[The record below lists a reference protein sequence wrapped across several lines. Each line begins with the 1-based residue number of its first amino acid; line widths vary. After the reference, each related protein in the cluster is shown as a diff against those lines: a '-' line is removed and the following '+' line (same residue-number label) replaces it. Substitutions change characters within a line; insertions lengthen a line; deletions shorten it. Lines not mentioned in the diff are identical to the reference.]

1 MNEIAS
7 FAEPGRWK
15 RANRQHIE
23 AEITRLRL
31 LLHRRVLWLRRHWA
45 HDSSQDY
52 MAWRISEAQAERLL
66 RGEDR
71 AGEATFYA
79 TDPDAVALASALNS
93 VKARIEAAAREL
105 QLAGAPATLDVLARL
120 FGLSRFERD
129 VLLLALAPE
138 LNSSFERLYAYV
150 QDDVTRRH
158 ATAQL
163 ALTLLPAPGEDVH
176 NLRDSFL
183 PDAALR
189 RFRLL
194 SIDDT
199 APSSAFLNRPLRVD
213 ERMLDFVLGV
223 NRLDERLASILHPV
237 PAARGSSAD
246 QELADRIVQWAQSAT
261 DRLASRSV
269 NLIGAADASPLH
281 LARAV
286 CDALGI
292 VLFQVDAPGLPASRS
307 DRRELFALIEREAVL
322 LQMALYFDLE
332 AVRAEERPELVHEID
347 RLGAFVILG
356 STVRWPG
363 ERETLAVPVAKP
375 NASQQAELW
384 QWALAAAGVASNVE
398 IGALVEQFD
407 LGPAHIGRA
416 VTAARELAVLR
427 SGDAELTSDD
437 LWRACEQAAAP
448 KLDQL
453 AQRMT
458 PCYGWDDIVLPP
470 EPFRQ
475 LQEIAAQ
482 VAHRAQVYQGW
493 GFGAKLSRGRGISAL
508 FAGASGTGKTMA
520 AEVLARQLRLDL
532 YRIDL
537 AGVVSKYI
545 GETERNLRSIFA
557 AAERG
562 GVILFFDEADALFGK
577 RSEVKDSHDRYANIE
592 VNYLL
597 QRMEDFRGLAI
608 LATNRKSALDFAFV
622 RRLRFIVDFP
632 FPDAAHRLRIWQSV
646 FPPQADLHGLDF
658 SWLARFE
665 ISGGHIRN
673 IALAAAFLAASEG
686 NPIGM
691 LHVMRAARREYV
703 KMDRIVQEADFGR
716 YYAAVTA

>member
-1 MNEIAS
+1 MNETPAM
-7 FAEPGRWK
+7 AEPSRW
-15 RANRQHIE
+15 RQANREHLE
-23 AEITRLRL
+23 AETARLRL
-31 LLHRRVLWLRRHWA
+31 LLHRRALWLRRHWA

-52 MAWRISEAQAERLL
+52 MALRISEAQADWLL
-66 RGEDR
+66 AGEDR
-71 AGEATFYA
+71 AAEASFYA
-79 TDPDAVALASALNS
+79 TDPDAVALGSALHS
-93 VKARIEAAAREL
+93 IEGRIDAIAEEL
-105 QLAGAPATLDVLARL
+105 QQAKTPAALDVLIHL

-129 VLLLALAPE
+129 AFVLALAPE

-158 ATAQL
+158 ATPQL
-163 ALTLLPAPGEDVH
+163 ALTLLSGPEEEQSA
-176 NLRDSFL
+176 RDCFL
-183 PDAALR
+183 PEATLR

-194 SIDDT
+194 VVDES
-199 APSSAFLNRPLRVD
+199 APSAAFPNRPLRVD
-213 ERMLDFVLGV
+213 ERMLNFVLGV
-223 NRLDERLASILHPV
+223 NRLDERLAWLLDPV
-237 PAARGSSAD
+237 PEAPTASAD
-246 QELADRIVQWAQSAT
+246 RELADRIVRWAQSSAGS
-261 DRLASRSV
+261 LVSRCV
-269 NLIGAADASPLH
+269 NLIGAFDASPLH

-292 VLFQVDAPGLPASRS
+292 ALYQVNAAALPPSRS
-307 DRRELFALIEREAVL
+307 DRRELPDLIEREAVL
-322 LQMALYFDLE
+322 QQMALYFDLE
-332 AVRAEERPELVHEID
+332 AVRPEDKRELVRDIN
-347 RLGAFVILG
+347 RLRAFCIIG
-356 STVRWPG
+356 SATRWPG
-363 ERETLAVPVAKP
+363 ERETLTVSVAKP
-375 NASQQAELW
+375 DARQQAELW
-384 QWALAAAGVASNVE
+384 EQALSAAGVAPSSE

-416 VTAARELAVLR
+416 VAAARELAVLR
-427 SGDAELTSDD
+427 SSAADLTFED
-437 LWRACEQAAAP
+437 LWRACEREAAP
-448 KLDQL
+448 KLEEL
-453 AQRMT
+453 AQRLV
-458 PCYGWDDIVLPP
+458 PCYTWDDIVLPA

-482 VAHRAQVYQGW
+482 VAHRARVYQGW
-493 GFGAKLSRGRGISAL
+493 GFGAKLNRGRGISAL

-520 AEVLARQLRLDL
+520 AEVLARHLRLDL

-577 RSEVKDSHDRYANIE
+577 RSEVRDSHDRYANIE

-608 LATNRKSALDFAFV
+608 LATNRKSALDSAFV

-632 FPDAAHRLRIWQSV
+632 FPDAAHRRRIWERV
-646 FPPQADLHGLDF
+646 FPPQAEVNGLDF
-658 SWLARFE
+658 PWLARLE

-686 NPIGM
+686 APIGM
-691 LHVMRAARREYV
+691 LHVMRAAHREYA
-703 KMDRIVQEADFGR
+703 KMERIVPEADFGP
-716 YYAAVTA
+716 YYATVTS